1 MNVENMTEGERK
13 ARFTGM
19 LVSYGLDPVCA
30 EACTRALSWRGKNG
44 GFLKRTK
51 PSGNDLAAGA
61 WCALM
66 LEANPLKVGAG
77 GLMMLSDDA
86 RAVYREVAA
95 AIDDGKLGGNF
106 WKLDRD
112 RVQLEALG
120 VY

>member
-1 MNVENMTEGERK
+1 MQNMTEKERK
-13 ARFTGM
+13 TRFTGM
-19 LVSYGLDPVCA
+19 LVSYGLDPLSA
-30 EACTRALSWRGKNG
+30 EACTRALSWRGDNG

-51 PSGNDLAAGA
+51 PSGDDAAAGA

-66 LEANPLKVGAG
+66 LEANPLKVGVG
-77 GLMMLSDDA
+77 SVMMLNNDA
-86 RAVYREVAA
+86 RAIYDAVTL

-112 RVQLEALG
+112 RVKLEALG

>member
-1 MNVENMTEGERK
+1 MTEKTMTEAERK

-19 LVSYGLDPVCA
+19 LVSYGLDPLSA
-30 EACTRALSWRGKNG
+30 EACTRALSWRGDNG

-112 RVQLEALG
+112 RVKLEQLG